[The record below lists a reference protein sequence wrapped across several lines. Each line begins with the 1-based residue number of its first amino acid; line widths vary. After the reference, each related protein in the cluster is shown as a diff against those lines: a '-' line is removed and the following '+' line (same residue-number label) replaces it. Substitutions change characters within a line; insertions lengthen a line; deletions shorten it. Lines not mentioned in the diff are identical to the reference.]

1 MLCYISGLQLSDSDI
16 YTQILC
22 PWGFSRQ
29 EYWSGLPCPLPGH
42 LSNPGIKPRCPTWQ
56 ADSLS
61 STPPEKPKNT
71 GKGSLSLCPS
81 PVDLPGPGIKA
92 GSPALQVD
100 SLPAELPGKSIHTH
114 THTYIHTH
122 THTHTPTLFQVFSL
136 LYYHKILSIFPCAIQ

>member
-100 SLPAELPGKSIHTH
+100 SLLAELPGKSIHKH

-122 THTHTPTLFQVFSL
+122 THTPLHFSR
-136 LYYHKILSIFPCAIQ
+136 SFPFYIITKY